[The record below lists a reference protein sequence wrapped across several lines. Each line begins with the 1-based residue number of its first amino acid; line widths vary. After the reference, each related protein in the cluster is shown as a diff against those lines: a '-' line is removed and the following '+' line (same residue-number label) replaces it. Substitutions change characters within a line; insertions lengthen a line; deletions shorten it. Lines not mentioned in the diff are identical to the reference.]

1 MNRVKINLKNSSY
14 FLFFGLSLALPMGIY
29 TLTSGPS
36 RIIANKAHNN
46 HWSENSENFVQK
58 IIIVVFCVLIFI
70 ASLYLTRYFIILK
83 SNIKKYII
91 FGICAT
97 SLLTALYIF
106 TFKPEIL
113 IVKSTEKV
121 IIEKNTAIEF
131 HFGSYPDED
140 KMANLVAEKYTAII
154 SLLHPLVIPA
164 EPVLMEKE
172 LKSAKKLRLK
182 IISIPMLPWI
192 IGNDSAVSQ
201 IKKLAHN
208 AKGKYYVHCYL
219 GKDRVNVFRNI
230 IEKENK
236 NIKINSHFTTRNL
249 DTISRFERGNIYK
262 LDEDCYLTPYPTD
275 EEFFSFI
282 LNGKIKSVVSL
293 LHSNKAEN
301 KNRRINE
308 EKIMTLYNQSY
319 YNIPILESDSDLKI
333 KEAVAYIK
341 KLPKP
346 IIIHE
351 YSSESIISN
360 RFRGIFQEKSKNTL
374 LK

>member
-1 MNRVKINLKNSSY
+1 MSKVKINLKNSCY
-14 FLFFGLSLALPMGIY
+14 FLFFGLSLALPLGIY
-29 TLTSGPS
+29 TLTAGPS
-36 RIIANKAHNN
+36 RIIANKAYNN
-46 HWSENSENFVQK
+46 HWSENNENFVQK
-58 IIIVVFCVLIFI
+58 IIIVVFCILIFF
-70 ASLYLTRYFIILK
+70 ASLYLTRYFITLK
-83 SNIKKYII
+83 SKIIKYII
-91 FGICAT
+91 FSICAT
-97 SLLTALYIF
+97 SLITTLYIF
-106 TFKPEIL
+106 TFKPQIL
-113 IVKSTEKV
+113 IAKSTEKV
-121 IIEKNTAIEF
+121 IIEKDTVIEF

-140 KMANLVAEKYTAII
+140 KMSNLIAEKYTAII

-164 EPVLMEKE
+164 EPILMEKE
-172 LKSAKKLRLK
+172 LKSAKKLKLK
-182 IISIPMLPWI
+182 VISIPMLPWI

-236 NIKINSHFTTRNL
+236 NIKTNSHFTARSL
-249 DTISRFERGNIYK
+249 DTIARFERGNIYK
-262 LDEDCYLTPYPTD
+262 LDKDCYLTPYPTD

-293 LHSNKAEN
+293 LNSNKDEN
-301 KNRRINE
+301 KKRRKDE
-308 EKIMTLYNQSY
+308 EKIMTLYNQNY

-333 KEAVAYIK
+333 KEAIAYIQ

-346 IIIHE
+346 ILIHE

-360 RFRGIFQEKSKNTL
+360 RFKKIFQTK
-374 LK
+374 

>member
-1 MNRVKINLKNSSY
+1 MNNLKINLKNSSY
-14 FLFFGLSLALPMGIY
+14 FIFFGLSLALPMGIF
-29 TLTSGPS
+29 TLTIGPS
-36 RIIANKAHNN
+36 RIIANKAYNN
-46 HWSENSENFVQK
+46 HWSDNSENFVQK
-58 IIIVVFCVLIFI
+58 VIIVVFCVLMFF
-70 ASLYLTRYFIILK
+70 ASLFLTSYFIILK
-83 SNIKKYII
+83 NKIKKYII
-91 FGICAT
+91 LCICAT
-97 SLLTALYIF
+97 SILTSLYIF

-140 KMANLVAEKYTAII
+140 EMANLVAEKYTAII

-164 EPVLMEKE
+164 EPFLMEKE

-182 IISIPMLPWI
+182 IITIPMLPWI

-208 AKGKYYVHCYL
+208 VKGKYYVHCYL

-236 NIKINSHFTTRNL
+236 NIKINSRFKTRNL
-249 DTISRFERGNIYK
+249 DTIFRFERGNIYK
-262 LDEDCYLTPYPTD
+262 LEKDCYLTPYPTD

-308 EKIMTLYNQSY
+308 ENIMTIYNQNY
-319 YNIPILESDSDLKI
+319 YVVPILESDSDLKI
-333 KEAVAYIK
+333 KKAIAYIQ

-346 IIIHE
+346 IVIHE
-351 YSSESIISN
+351 YSSESIISS
-360 RFRGIFQEKSKNTL
+360 RFKKIYQGKSKCF
-374 LK
+374 